1 MQDDDKPSADTPAI
15 KAGDMWKAL
24 RPLTAARIGLP
35 RSGASLGTPALLDFR
50 LAHARARDAVGS
62 PLDDGMLQT
71 ELAKLGHE
79 AVVCESAATDRKQ
92 YLMRPDLGR
101 QLKPASIEQLASAA
115 TGGDLTIVVADG
127 LSAQAAERHAMPVLQ
142 ALLPLL
148 STQNWSVAPIVL
160 LHNGRVAAGD
170 AAAAA
175 LKTHCVLVLIGER
188 PGLSSPDSLGAY
200 MTWAPSPATSD
211 ADRNCIS
218 NIRPEG
224 LPAPAAAAKIAWL
237 LGRMRALKGS
247 GVQLKDG
254 TDALQV
260 EQAPGVGA
268 EPAAG

>member
-1 MQDDDKPSADTPAI
+1 MMDHNHKPPADVHATPAQQ
-15 KAGDMWKAL
+15 DMWNAL
-24 RPLTAARIGLP
+24 RLLTAARIGLP

-50 LAHARARDAVGS
+50 LAHARARDAVWS
-62 PLDDGMLQT
+62 PLDDGMLQA
-71 ELAKLGHE
+71 EIAKLGHD

-101 QLKPASIEQLASAA
+101 QLKAASMVLLAGKA

-127 LSAQAAERHAMPVLQ
+127 LSAQAAQRHAMPVLQ

-148 STQNWSVAPIVL
+148 SAQNWTLAPIVL

-170 AAAAA
+170 AAATA
-175 LKTHCVLVLIGER
+175 LKTPCVLVLIGER

-200 MTWAPSPATSD
+200 VTWAPAEGTTD

-224 LPAPAAAAKIAWL
+224 LSAPCAAAKIVWL
-237 LGRMRALKGS
+237 LGRMRSLKVS
-247 GVQLKDG
+247 GVHLKDG
-254 TDALQV
+254 MAAL
-260 EQAPGVGA
+260 
-268 EPAAG
+268 PAARARGIEGG